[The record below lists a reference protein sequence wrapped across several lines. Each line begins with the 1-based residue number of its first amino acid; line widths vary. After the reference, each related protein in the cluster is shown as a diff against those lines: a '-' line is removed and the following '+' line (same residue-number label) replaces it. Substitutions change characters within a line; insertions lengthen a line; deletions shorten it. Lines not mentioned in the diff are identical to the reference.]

1 MEQFESLPSQ
11 PYNVVSP
18 LVTVMVSKIVTYRAS
33 GGNKGLVC
41 SPHPPSMPV
50 SSSLVNIT
58 CSLVANQ
65 ASGSAHIDGRTIPSL
80 RQASSWLYDSPNRCF
95 NTHDGQCHS
104 TFTCPSH
111 KRGCVESIIH
121 RLVATHNA
129 HVPKWAFRTTPGD
142 RRSDSLGD
150 DSRTSY
156 RRGNNVDTCF
166 SKRRGSRDSRRA
178 VPL

>member
-1 MEQFESLPSQ
+1 M
-11 PYNVVSP
+11 SP
-18 LVTVMVSKIVTYRAS
+18 TERAV
-33 GGNKGLVC
+33 GTKAWHVA
-41 SPHPPSMPV
+41 PTRPPT
-50 SSSLVNIT
+50 LDATLNLT

-95 NTHDGQCHS
+95 NTHDGQFHS
-104 TFTCPSH
+104 TFTCPIAQAG
-111 KRGCVESIIH
+111 GCVESIIH
-121 RLVATHNA
+121 RLVATHSA
-129 HVPKWAFRTTPGD
+129 HVPKSVFRTTPGD

-166 SKRRGSRDSRRA
+166 PNDVVHAIRA
-178 VPL
+178 AQFHCNFHIAKTKGGCHRCAVSSVHYSG

>member
-1 MEQFESLPSQ
+1 VGTKAWHVAP
-11 PYNVVSP
+11 
-18 LVTVMVSKIVTYRAS
+18 TR
-33 GGNKGLVC
+33 
-41 SPHPPSMPV
+41 PPT
-50 SSSLVNIT
+50 LDATLNLT

-166 SKRRGSRDSRRA
+166 PNDVDHAIRA
-178 VPL
+178 AQFHCNFHIAKTKGGCHRCAVSSVHYSG

>member
-1 MEQFESLPSQ
+1 MAQFESLPSQ

-41 SPHPPSMPV
+41 IPPRPPALDA
-50 SSSLVNIT
+50 SLMTLIM

-65 ASGSAHIDGRTIPSL
+65 ASGSVHIDGRKIPSL
-80 RQASSWLYDSPNRCF
+80 RHASSWLYDSPNRCF

-121 RLVATHNA
+121 RLVATHSA
-129 HVPKWAFRTTPGD
+129 HVPKSVFRTTPGD
-142 RRSDSLGD
+142 RRSHSLGD

-166 SKRRGSRDSRRA
+166 AKRRGSRDSRRA